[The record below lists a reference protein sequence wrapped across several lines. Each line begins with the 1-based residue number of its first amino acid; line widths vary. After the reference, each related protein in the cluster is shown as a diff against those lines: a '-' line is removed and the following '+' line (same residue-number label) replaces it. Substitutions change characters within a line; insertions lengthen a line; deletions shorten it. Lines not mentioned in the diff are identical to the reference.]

1 MKILETMIPS
11 MSNKY
16 LAGVDKTSL
25 NERRRRFGVLGP
37 RGGRSSNMGVDVMT
51 AEKITTLVYF
61 IHTVLW

>member
-1 MKILETMIPS
+1 

-51 AEKITTLVYF
+51 AEKITMLVYF